1 MVALIWHYI
10 KIWQSESPY
19 NLIVTLYGHTD
30 IVNTLAVL
38 PVSSNIVSGS
48 SDTTIKIWQSEY
60 PYNWITT
67 LNADKNVKPL
77 ALLTNLYIKSG
88 STDDATLILWRIN
101 IVFNYRNKL
110 EGHIGSINDLKFINN
125 SDLASCSSDNSIR
138 IWDINTSQ
146 VKSINLAAHNRSCL
160 SLCLFNYVRL
170 VSSSEDKAIKF
181 SYLKYENS

>member
-1 MVALIWHYI
+1 M
-10 KIWQSESPY
+10 
-19 NLIVTLYGHTD
+19 
-30 IVNTLAVL
+30 
-38 PVSSNIVSGS
+38 
-48 SDTTIKIWQSEY
+48 
-60 PYNWITT
+60 
-67 LNADKNVKPL
+67 KPL

-88 STDDATLILWRIN
+88 STDDATLIIWRIN